1 MTAATIRATDAPR
14 HVPATAQFRTFIALC
29 IRDLWVTAVRQP
41 IPFLAQSLLQ
51 PLFFLF
57 IFGRILPSIGAANAN
72 FASLLFPGIL
82 GLTVFLTSL
91 QSVTLPLVIEFSFTR
106 EIEDRLLSPIA
117 TWAVAAQKVVFA
129 TARALFAGALLFPLA
144 FLILPSFSLP
154 EANWLLVIVLMV
166 LGAVAAGCIGMT
178 LGTAVPFNQINL
190 MFAVILTPLM
200 MTGATY
206 YPWASLESQRWFQVV
221 TLLNPMTY
229 ASEGLRAALTPAVPH
244 MDLPW
249 VLAGLIAASIGFGFT
264 GVRGFLRRSID

>member
-1 MTAATIRATDAPR
+1 MTTTIRAADAPR
-14 HVPATAQFRTFIALC
+14 HVPASAQLRTFLAIC
-29 IRDLWVTAVRQP
+29 VRDLWVTAARQP

-57 IFGRILPSIGAANAN
+57 IFGRILPSIGAANAS

-106 EIEDRLLSPIA
+106 EIEDRLLSPIS
-117 TWAVAAQKVVFA
+117 TWAVAVQKIVFA
-129 TARALFAGALLFPLA
+129 SVRALLAGALLFPLA
-144 FLILPSFSLP
+144 ALILPSFSVGD
-154 EANWLLVIVLMV
+154 ANWLLVIVIMT
-166 LGAVAAGCIGMT
+166 LGAVAAGAIGLT
-178 LGTAVPFNQINL
+178 LGTVVPFSQINL
-190 MFAVILTPLM
+190 MFAVILTPLI

-206 YPWASLESQRWFQVV
+206 YPWASLGSLQWFQAI

-229 ASEGLRAALTPAVPH
+229 ASEGLRAALTPNVPH

-249 VLAGLIAASIGFGFT
+249 VFAGLLAASLGFGYT
-264 GVRGFLRRSID
+264 GIRGFLRRAID